1 MKKRLAKL
9 FTLLIIVFG
18 VMIGHMTS
26 SQNQIGIIV
35 EKAKPVEDAD
45 GHVYRTVKIGNQIW
59 MAENLK
65 TTRNPLHR
73 MPGAGTWSMMT
84 GMRAGT
90 TSAK

>member
-9 FTLLIIVFG
+9 FNLFILVFG

-59 MAENLK
+59 MAEK
-65 TTRNPLHR
+65 RNPLHR
-73 MPGAGTWSMMT
+73 MLGAGTWSMMT